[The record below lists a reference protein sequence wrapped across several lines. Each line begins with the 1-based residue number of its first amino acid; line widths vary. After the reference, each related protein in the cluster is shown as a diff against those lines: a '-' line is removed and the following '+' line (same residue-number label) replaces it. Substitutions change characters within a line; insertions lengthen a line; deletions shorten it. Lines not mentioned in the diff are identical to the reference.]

1 MSNLIVNKISIVDY
15 ENKVANTF
23 DFSPKANLII
33 SKSNGQGKSS
43 LVKSI
48 YYGLGADLKSFPNGW
63 EPEKFIYQLEVTI
76 GEQDYKIKRQNKIIS
91 IRGEKESVIFKN
103 RKEYSKWLQEKLE
116 MSLELVTRNSELS
129 IAYCGAILSPF
140 YIDQDKGW
148 SGSLYKDTFEGLGQY
163 NATVFPRDVVDYYL
177 NLSSSELN
185 IKKSHNEKLKNK
197 NKFLQGK
204 IEQIQA
210 VYNTYEEQNQVNASY
225 PIDIK
230 ELQLEMEQYLRET
243 DEISERIQKITKEI
257 EKNKL
262 KLDILKQDK
271 EEISNLLNDT
281 DERFNEIEYECSYC
295 HSILTREQS
304 LTRLELEDNRITII
318 SKKEELTVKIK
329 QAEETLQSSQ
339 RQVDSLKE
347 KIDLYHK
354 RVKEIR
360 SVTDIE
366 SYISQSVLSELNS
379 LRVQE
384 ALQKDILDKEMKQ
397 VSADIRKLQR
407 ILKENTESIQGEF
420 EQLKNK
426 LSNLIGSNGL
436 ADRKFRDYKKMTGG
450 GTNLNKDLL
459 ALYLTY
465 MNLIIDR
472 TKFKLPLAIDSFV
485 KNETDSDSLL
495 KMFEAINSSF
505 LTLDSQTFFSVI
517 EENLV
522 YLDKST
528 NQIQIESP
536 LLRKE
541 YYSRVVSEIIEFEK

>member
-1 MSNLIVNKISIVDY
+1 M
-15 ENKVANTF
+15 
-23 DFSPKANLII
+23 
-33 SKSNGQGKSS
+33 
-43 LVKSI
+43 
-48 YYGLGADLKSFPNGW
+48 
-63 EPEKFIYQLEVTI
+63 
-76 GEQDYKIKRQNKIIS
+76 
-91 IRGEKESVIFKN
+91 
-103 RKEYSKWLQEKLE
+103 
-116 MSLELVTRNSELS
+116 
-129 IAYCGAILSPF
+129 
-140 YIDQDKGW
+140 
-148 SGSLYKDTFEGLGQY
+148 
-163 NATVFPRDVVDYYL
+163 
-177 NLSSSELN
+177 
-185 IKKSHNEKLKNK
+185 
-197 NKFLQGK
+197 
-204 IEQIQA
+204 
-210 VYNTYEEQNQVNASY
+210 
-225 PIDIK
+225 
-230 ELQLEMEQYLRET
+230 
-243 DEISERIQKITKEI
+243 
-257 EKNKL
+257 
-262 KLDILKQDK
+262 
-271 EEISNLLNDT
+271 
-281 DERFNEIEYECSYC
+281 
-295 HSILTREQS
+295 
-304 LTRLELEDNRITII
+304 
-318 SKKEELTVKIK
+318 
-329 QAEETLQSSQ
+329 
-339 RQVDSLKE
+339 
-347 KIDLYHK
+347 
-354 RVKEIR
+354 KEIR

-420 EQLKNK
+420 EQLKNE

-436 ADRKFRDYKKMTGG
+436 TDRKFRDYKKMTGG